1 MPFSERIPGRK
12 PRTPLADAVALT
24 RAPHRGESLKPVL
37 LGSILDFGDPHAV
50 QDLSQEEEPMTSSS
64 ERTPSQL
71 LKIREVSKMVQVSRS
86 TLYVMINRGHFPG
99 PVRILLRGVR

>member
-1 MPFSERIPGRK
+1 
-12 PRTPLADAVALT
+12 
-24 RAPHRGESLKPVL
+24 
-37 LGSILDFGDPHAV
+37 
-50 QDLSQEEEPMTSSS
+50 MTSSS

-99 PVRILLRGVR
+99 PVRILLRGVRWRESEVLEWIASREKATPDIKMLQME